1 MVFGIAYDDDIGKAI
16 QVIQAALGADERV
29 LQDPAP
35 VIAVGELADSSV
47 NLLVRPWCKKE
58 DYWAMRWD
66 LTRKIKEDL
75 EAAECSI
82 PFPQT
87 DVHLHSN
94 LGKNLFS

>member
-16 QVIQAALGADERV
+16 QVIQAALSADQRV
-29 LQDPAP
+29 LQDPPP

-87 DVHLHSN
+87 DVHLHSS